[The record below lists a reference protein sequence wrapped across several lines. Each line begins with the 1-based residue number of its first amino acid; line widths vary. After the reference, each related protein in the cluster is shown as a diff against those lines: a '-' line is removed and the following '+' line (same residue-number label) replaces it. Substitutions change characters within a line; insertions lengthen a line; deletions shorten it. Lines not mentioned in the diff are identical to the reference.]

1 MRAMGFIV
9 PLRGAGFRPVS
20 GGPTD
25 RAFASAL
32 SDGIVGD
39 FAAGRRQASAISARP
54 RSRREGPLGCL
65 VGAAFASHFHS
76 WRGTS
81 GKRYVCSVFPVLEGK
96 ELGGL
101 PEFDGAIALAVA
113 CDVRGRR
120 RKIAVLDFS
129 WGDGRFTGDLNGA
142 GDALRAGAREWHVHL
157 LAGDS
162 EARRIAINDIAS

>member
-9 PLRGAGFRPVS
+9 PLRGACFRPIC
-20 GGPTD
+20 GAPTD

-39 FAAGRRQASAISARP
+39 YAGDRRQAMAIGARP

-96 ELGGL
+96 ELCSL
-101 PEFDGAIALAVA
+101 PEFDGAIALAV
-113 CDVRGRR
+113 
-120 RKIAVLDFS
+120 
-129 WGDGRFTGDLNGA
+129 
-142 GDALRAGAREWHVHL
+142 
-157 LAGDS
+157 
-162 EARRIAINDIAS
+162 